1 MTEKKRIRP
10 RGMEAYP
17 ESIRVKAR
25 KAFIEFYFIDKQE
38 GNRASSYRTRVEVGM
53 MDDEPEMK
61 AIAYVISQNAFAEPA
76 GVKCTGCGSQW
87 DDERLADEKSKRP
100 ELRSC
105 CPERKT
111 KPVFWCA
118 DE

>member
-25 KAFIEFYFIDKQE
+25 RAFIEFSYLERMGDKSLPFRKMIE
-38 GNRASSYRTRVEVGM
+38 DGAH
-53 MDDEPEMK
+53 DDMPMLM
-61 AIAYVISQNAFAEPA
+61 AMAFVIQSNAFAEPA

-87 DDERLADEKSKRP
+87 DDERLKQERSERP
-100 ELRSC
+100 ALRSC

-111 KPVFWCA
+111 KSVFWCA